1 MYEEL
6 LMSNLSNS
14 QCLSLRLFSLIS
26 GSCLDGIRHWTRR
39 KSRPRA
45 RIDAK
50 RVVSLVKEEDN
61 QKEAE
66 ERRGEEATPG
76 HEEEKSLQGQ
86 LVSSIILIHVLRI
99 L

>member
-1 MYEEL
+1 MRL
-6 LMSNLSNS
+6 LSP
-14 QCLSLRLFSLIS
+14 IS
-26 GSCLDGIRHWTRR
+26 GSRLDGTRYWTRR

-66 ERRGEEATPG
+66 ERRQ
-76 HEEEKSLQGQ
+76 H
-86 LVSSIILIHVLRI
+86 LVIRRRSGVFKVNLYPASFSST
-99 L
+99 